1 MQRVHANQEL
11 YVLYYLYLYYLWP
24 YICLFVAH
32 QHQHPSCSPL
42 FDCLCLS
49 KESGD
54 LQESAGD
61 ESVYKDSVLGAK
73 SLSQHGLPF
82 RVVSV
87 VVKVYAAKFPCSCNS
102 GCCQPP
108 ISHRDPMRRTG
119 SEILQRDG
127 VMVGHLRYFA
137 CLTQA

>member
-11 YVLYYLYLYYLWP
+11 YALYYLYLYYLWP

-49 KESGD
+49 KESDD

-73 SLSQHGLPF
+73 SLSQGTWIAIPGIPGCFCSGQSLCCKVSLLMQFRLLPATDF
-82 RVVSV
+82 SQRSN
-87 VVKVYAAKFPCSCNS
+87 AKN
-102 GCCQPP
+102 
-108 ISHRDPMRRTG
+108 R
-119 SEILQRDG
+119 E
-127 VMVGHLRYFA
+127 
-137 CLTQA
+137 

>member
-11 YVLYYLYLYYLWP
+11 YVLYYLYLCYLWP
-24 YICLFVAH
+24 SICLFVAH

-73 SLSQHGLPF
+73 SLSQGTWMPMLQS
-82 RVVSV
+82 SV
-87 VVKVYAAKFPCSCNS
+87 ASIQVAA
-102 GCCQPP
+102 
-108 ISHRDPMRRTG
+108 SHRFLT
-119 SEILQRDG
+119 EIQCEEPG
-127 VMVGHLRYFA
+127 VRSFRGMV
-137 CLTQA
+137 

>member
-1 MQRVHANQEL
+1 MMYCVSGCINTL
-11 YVLYYLYLYYLWP
+11 YAASACKSRAVCIVLPIPLLPLAV

-54 LQESAGD
+54 LQKKPAGD

-73 SLSQHGLPF
+73 SLSQGTCQSLCCRVQLLQFRLLPATDF
-82 RVVSV
+82 SQRSN
-87 VVKVYAAKFPCSCNS
+87 AKN
-102 GCCQPP
+102 
-108 ISHRDPMRRTG
+108 R
-119 SEILQRDG
+119 E
-127 VMVGHLRYFA
+127 
-137 CLTQA
+137 